1 MSEDLDTLS
10 RAYAAILEEARGH
23 VAARRDPN
31 AASLEARIR
40 AAAMEARADGDPAEV
55 DGAERQALQQ
65 LARIVSV
72 HRARARMT
80 REAAPQPAAA
90 PLRRRAQLRAR
101 PTITGNMEVRR
112 TGTATLVWDPASA
125 VTEWEVRFSERPDPR
140 RDYVVLETLTLPATA
155 TSVDV
160 PLGDRPLRVH
170 LLGRSRDGRL
180 QRRALI
186 SALTREGWD
195 DRWERRA
202 SAS

>member
-1 MSEDLDTLS
+1 MSDDLDALR

-31 AASLEARIR
+31 APGL
-40 AAAMEARADGDPAEV
+40 DGDQAEI
-55 DGAERQALQQ
+55 DRAEQQALQQ
-65 LARIVSV
+65 LARVVSV
-72 HRARARMT
+72 YRARARLT
-80 REAAPQPAAA
+80 REAAPPPAAA
-90 PLRRRAQLRAR
+90 PLRRRAQLRTR

-112 TGTATLVWDPASA
+112 GGTAMLEWDPAAA

-140 RDYVVLETLTLPATA
+140 RDYVVLETLTLPG
-155 TSVDV
+155 S
-160 PLGDRPLRVH
+160 
-170 LLGRSRDGRL
+170 
-180 QRRALI
+180 ALI